1 MSTLEQ
7 IDGRNWEEFLQAPV
21 AVLMLGKSDCPAC
34 GAWTDELSAFLAAAG
49 EFPHVRFGKILLDKG
64 GLVGFKR
71 AHPWIAELD
80 VLPFNQIFV
89 AGERGKSFAGSGV
102 ERLVNRLRQ
111 LAPSVAP

>member
-34 GAWTDELSAFLAAAG
+34 GAWTDELSAFLAADS
-49 EFPHVRFGKILLDKG
+49 EFAHVRFGKILLDKG

-89 AGERGKSFAGSGV
+89 AGERSKSFAGGGV
-102 ERLVNRLRQ
+102 ERLLGRLRQ
-111 LAPSVAP
+111 LV